1 MLGRCSELFYFYCFV
16 FAFGACFGS
25 GYMAVVQGVIAVAT
39 IKFVSYL
46 YRNVDNLYLFVL
58 SLIPFVIIIKIISP
72 VAYFT
77 VWSITLF
84 YVLFILLAIFKG
96 KTSDDTKHMTVKE
109 MYLALRDD
117 IFKQKNNS
125 LRLYGNYYCFSRIK
139 ITDRSTRHA
148 TRKSTEM
155 N

>member
-1 MLGRCSELFYFYCFV
+1 
-16 FAFGACFGS
+16 
-25 GYMAVVQGVIAVAT
+25 MAVVQGVIAVTT

-58 SLIPFVIIIKIISP
+58 SLIPFVIIIKIISH

-96 KTSDDTKHMTVKE
+96 KTSDDTKHMTVTE

-117 IFKQKNNS
+117 IFKQKQ
-125 LRLYGNYYCFSRIK
+125 
-139 ITDRSTRHA
+139 
-148 TRKSTEM
+148 
-155 N
+155 

>member
-16 FAFGACFGS
+16 FAFGSCFGS

-46 YRNVDNLYLFVL
+46 YRNVNNLYLFVL

-96 KTSDDTKHMTVKE
+96 KTSDDTKHMTVTE

-148 TRKSTEM
+148 TQKSTEM

>member
-1 MLGRCSELFYFYCFV
+1 
-16 FAFGACFGS
+16 
-25 GYMAVVQGVIAVAT
+25 MAVVQGVIAVAT

-96 KTSDDTKHMTVKE
+96 KTSDDTKHMTVTE

-117 IFKQKNNS
+117 IFKQKIIAYAYTVTIIAFPES
-125 LRLYGNYYCFSRIK
+125 KLPIGVLDMLRGSPQR
-139 ITDRSTRHA
+139 
-148 TRKSTEM
+148 
-155 N
+155 

>member
-1 MLGRCSELFYFYCFV
+1 MEIIY
-16 FAFGACFGS
+16 
-25 GYMAVVQGVIAVAT
+25 I
-39 IKFVSYL
+39 
-46 YRNVDNLYLFVL
+46 YLFVL

-96 KTSDDTKHMTVKE
+96 KTSDDTKHMTVTE

>member
-16 FAFGACFGS
+16 FAFGSCFGS

-46 YRNVDNLYLFVL
+46 YRNVDNSYLFVL
-58 SLIPFVIIIKIISP
+58 SLIQFVIIIKIISP

-96 KTSDDTKHMTVKE
+96 KTSDDTKHMTVTE

>member
-16 FAFGACFGS
+16 FAFGSCFGS

-96 KTSDDTKHMTVKE
+96 KTSDDTKHMTVTE

-117 IFKQKNNS
+117 IFKQQNNS

>member
-16 FAFGACFGS
+16 FAFGSCFGS
-25 GYMAVVQGVIAVAT
+25 GDMAVVQGVIAVAT

-96 KTSDDTKHMTVKE
+96 KTSDDTKHMTVTE

>member
-16 FAFGACFGS
+16 FAFGSCFGS

-96 KTSDDTKHMTVKE
+96 KTSDDTKHMTVTE

-148 TRKSTEM
+148 TQKSTEM

>member
-1 MLGRCSELFYFYCFV
+1 
-16 FAFGACFGS
+16 
-25 GYMAVVQGVIAVAT
+25 MAVVQGVIAVAT

-96 KTSDDTKHMTVKE
+96 KTSDDTKHMTVTE

-125 LRLYGNYYCFSRIK
+125 LRLYSNYYCFSRIK

>member
-16 FAFGACFGS
+16 FAFGSCFGS

-96 KTSDDTKHMTVKE
+96 KTSDDTKHMTVTE
-109 MYLALRDD
+109 MYLALCDD

>member
-1 MLGRCSELFYFYCFV
+1 MIFNLTAYSAL
-16 FAFGACFGS
+16 
-25 GYMAVVQGVIAVAT
+25 AT

-96 KTSDDTKHMTVKE
+96 KTSYDTKHMTVTE

-117 IFKQKNNS
+117 IFKQKQ
-125 LRLYGNYYCFSRIK
+125 
-139 ITDRSTRHA
+139 
-148 TRKSTEM
+148 
-155 N
+155 

>member
-1 MLGRCSELFYFYCFV
+1 M
-16 FAFGACFGS
+16 FARIFGFNMIFNLTAYS
-25 GYMAVVQGVIAVAT
+25 SLAT

-58 SLIPFVIIIKIISP
+58 SLIQFVIIIKIISP

-96 KTSDDTKHMTVKE
+96 KTSDDTKHMTVTE